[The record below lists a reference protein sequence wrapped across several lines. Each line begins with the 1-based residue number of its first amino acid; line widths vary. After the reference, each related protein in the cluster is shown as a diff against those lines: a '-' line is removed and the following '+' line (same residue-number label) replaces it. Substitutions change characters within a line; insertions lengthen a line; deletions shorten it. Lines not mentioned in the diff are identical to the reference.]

1 MTGPGGDP
9 RKKGAALWAAVVAGI
24 LLAYTLG
31 YGPWCWALG
40 KWGPNRQS
48 IRVTAQLY
56 RPLSWLSQN
65 GPLRRPLGAYGDWW
79 FEWGNSNPDHIPTPS
94 PAHDR

>member
-1 MTGPGGDP
+1 MTSD
-9 RKKGAALWAAVVAGI
+9 RKKPGVTFWATVVVAVFVV
-24 LLAYTLG
+24 YPVS

-40 KWGPNRQS
+40 KWGSNRS
-48 IRVTAQLY
+48 AIRATARLY
-56 RPLSWLSQN
+56 EPLIRLSQK

-79 FEWGNSNPDHIPTPS
+79 FEWGYSNPDHIPTPG